1 MGSPVPPGEEPGC
14 GIVSDGSPP
23 SPGAAATPAVAAPPD
38 RVPSASAGPDSASP
52 ADPESPAAPA
62 LPPAGAPPG
71 GPPPPA
77 GSPPHRRRGRTI
89 LIWTASI
96 TAGVVAIAV
105 VGVFLL
111 YRHLN
116 GNIQQRDVSGLLG
129 SQPVDLHPQAENI
142 LVVGSDTR
150 YGQGT
155 QYGRDL
161 VTDQSDTTMIV
172 HVAANRQ
179 WAEVMSIPRD
189 SYVSIPACR
198 MGDGQMSA
206 PQVSK
211 INEAF
216 AIGNL
221 DGNNTALGVACTI
234 KTVEQDTGIYI
245 DHFVV
250 VNFTG
255 FKNMVAALGGV
266 AECNTQPINDPLSGL
281 RLTAGHHMLTPAQ
294 ALAYV
299 RARYT
304 LGDGSD
310 LERITRQQAFMSSLI
325 QRVKS
330 KLLNPVAIYRFL
342 DAATKS
348 LTIDTKLGGVTGLY
362 NLASSLRNLPSN
374 KVAFF
379 TLPTYPRS
387 EVVPSDTANVLW
399 TQPQDSEIFQAFRND
414 VPASQSLFAGSAS
427 ASAAIR
433 RREQPVREPGGAVG
447 HARQLDVR
455 PVGQFHADGT
465 AFHRDR
471 RLPSR
476 RPGPRTRTSAPA
488 EVRRRDR
495 LRLRTCGRPGHN
507 SPESRAAGS
516 PREPDIWFSFGKP
529 GIRPGRIPLTP

>member
-1 MGSPVPPGEEPGC
+1 MGSPIPPDEEPGR
-14 GIVSDGSPP
+14 GV
-23 SPGAAATPAVAAPPD
+23 
-38 RVPSASAGPDSASP
+38 ASAG
-52 ADPESPAAPA
+52 
-62 LPPAGAPPG
+62 LPPAQEEAGAAD
-71 GPPPPA
+71 PA
-77 GSPPHRRRGRTI
+77 PHRSRRRTI

-96 TAGVVAIAV
+96 TAGVVAIAA

-155 QYGRDL
+155 QYGRNL
-161 VTDQSDTTMIV
+161 TTDQSDTMMIV
-172 HVAANRQ
+172 HVAADRQ

-198 MGDGQMSA
+198 MGNGQMSP
-206 PQVSK
+206 PQTFK

-216 AIGNL
+216 ALGNL

-250 VNFTG
+250 INFTG
-255 FKNMVAALGGV
+255 FKSMVAALGGV
-266 AECNTQPINDPLSGL
+266 QECNPQPINDPLSGL
-281 RLTAGHHMLTPAQ
+281 KLTAGHHMLTPTQ

-330 KLLNPVAIYRFL
+330 KLLNPIAIYRFL

-387 EVVPSDTANVLW
+387 DVVPSDTANVLW
-399 TQPQDSEIFQAFRND
+399 TQPQDSEIFQSFRDD
-414 VPASQSLFAGSAS
+414 VPASQSLFTPSAS
-427 ASAAIR
+427 PSASPAASGASPSAGR
-433 RREQPVREPGGAVG
+433 RPPRPPRAPPRPVRAAAPLPPRRA
-447 HARQLDVR
+447 APSRR
-455 PVGQFHADGT
+455 PP
-465 AFHRDR
+465 RPC
-471 RLPSR
+471 PSR
-476 RPGPRTRTSAPA
+476 RPGRPTRTSAPA
-488 EVRRRDR
+488 EHSA
-495 LRLRTCGRPGHN
+495 RPAAR
-507 SPESRAAGS
+507 SRHIS
-516 PREPDIWFSFGKP
+516 HWCLLICQELHR
-529 GIRPGRIPLTP
+529 

>member
-14 GIVSDGSPP
+14 GIVSAGSPP
-23 SPGAAATPAVAAPPD
+23 S
-38 RVPSASAGPDSASP
+38 
-52 ADPESPAAPA
+52 
-62 LPPAGAPPG
+62 
-71 GPPPPA
+71 PA
-77 GSPPHRRRGRTI
+77 GSPPHRRRVRTI
-89 LIWTASI
+89 LTWTASI
-96 TAGVVAIAV
+96 TAGVVAIAA

-198 MGDGQMSA
+198 MGNGQMSS
-206 PQVSK
+206 PQVFK

-234 KTVEQDTGIYI
+234 RTVEQDTGIYI

-250 VNFTG
+250 VNFAG

-362 NLASSLRNLPSN
+362 NLASSLRSLPSN

-399 TQPQDSEIFQAFRND
+399 TQPQDSEIFQSLRDD
-414 VPASQSLFAGSAS
+414 VPASQSLFAGF
-427 ASAAIR
+427 R
-433 RREQPVREPGGAVG
+433 VRQPVRQREQPVREPGGAVG
-447 HARQLDVR
+447 HARQPDVR
-455 PVGQFHADGT
+455 PVCQLHAGGT
-465 AFHRDR
+465 AFHRAVGSHPVGPDGEPEHLR
-471 RLPSR
+471 RLS
-476 RPGPRTRTSAPA
+476 GGAGT
-488 EVRRRDR
+488 
-495 LRLRTCGRPGHN
+495 GRG
-507 SPESRAAGS
+507 
-516 PREPDIWFSFGKP
+516 
-529 GIRPGRIPLTP
+529 